1 MMFSAEG
8 AKFEV
13 LPLPVVEK
21 SQKQR
26 FHFAPPLTGFH
37 LELGIGA
44 RGQKL
49 EYRDYQMVIK
59 SSKIG
64 LAV

>member
-21 SQKQR
+21 SQKKT
-26 FHFAPPLTGFH
+26 FPLCAANGVP
-37 LELGIGA
+37 LGIG
-44 RGQKL
+44 
-49 EYRDYQMVIK
+49 YRRTR
-59 SSKIG
+59 SKTRIPG
-64 LAV
+64 LPDGHKKF